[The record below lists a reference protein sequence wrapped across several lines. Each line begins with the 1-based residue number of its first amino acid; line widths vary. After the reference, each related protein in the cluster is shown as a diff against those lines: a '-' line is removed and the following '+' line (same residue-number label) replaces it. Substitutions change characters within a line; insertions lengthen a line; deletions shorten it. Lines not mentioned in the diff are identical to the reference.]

1 MLGYY
6 ASSVSNPEIEF
17 VLFDLGGVIIEL
29 GDVSSL
35 QEMAAPVGDE
45 EHWHQWLASP
55 WARRF
60 EKGECSA
67 TEFSTQVVAEWELD
81 VAPERFLEIFR
92 DWPIGPY
99 PGTSDLLAKV
109 QQSVQIGCLSNTNS
123 MHWEHQTSLWPVL
136 DMFDFRFLSF
146 ELGLAKPDEA
156 VFHAVTER
164 LPFSRD
170 RILYFDDL
178 AVNCDAAGSFG
189 FRSEQVRGINEVRTA
204 LRRFGVLP
212 T

>member
-1 MLGYY
+1 MLSYY
-6 ASSVSNPEIEF
+6 VSSVTNPGIEF

-29 GDVSSL
+29 GSVSSL
-35 QEMAAPVGDE
+35 QEMAASVGDE
-45 EHWHQWLASP
+45 EHWHQWLATP
-55 WARRF
+55 WVRRF

-67 TEFSTQVVAEWELD
+67 TEFSTQVVAEWGLD

-99 PGTSDLLAKV
+99 PGASDLLHEV

-123 MHWEHQTSLWPVL
+123 MHWDHQRSLWSIL

-146 ELGLAKPDEA
+146 ELGLAKPDDA
-156 VFHAVTER
+156 IFHAVADR

-170 RILYFDDL
+170 RILHFDDV
-178 AVNCDAAGSFG
+178 AENCDTARSLG
-189 FRSEQVRGINEVRTA
+189 FRSVQVRGLDEVRTA
-204 LRRFGVLP
+204 LRKFGVLP

>member
-1 MLGYY
+1 MVGQSVG
-6 ASSVSNPEIEF
+6 ASV
-17 VLFDLGGVIIEL
+17 
-29 GDVSSL
+29 
-35 QEMAAPVGDE
+35 Q
-45 EHWHQWLASP
+45 
-55 WARRF
+55 
-60 EKGECSA
+60 KGQCSA
-67 TEFSTQVVAEWELD
+67 TEFSAQVVAEWGLD

-99 PGTSDLLAKV
+99 PGTSELLVEV

-123 MHWEHQTSLWPVL
+123 MHWDHQTSLWPVL

-156 VFHAVTER
+156 IFHAVAER

-170 RILYFDDL
+170 RILYFDDV
-178 AVNCDAAGSFG
+178 AVNSDAARSFG
-189 FRSEQVRGINEVRTA
+189 FRSVKVRGIDEVRTA
-204 LRRFGVLP
+204 LREFGVLP